1 MSLQQISIALERMFL
16 RAERLSKTFLRSV
29 SHELRTPITAI
40 ISASN
45 ALSDPG
51 TRANGAALDL
61 LIDDIRTASGRLN
74 RVVEN
79 LLNMTR
85 IESGAVTLR
94 REWVDVRDI
103 FNNLLRDLADELE
116 FHAVRVEVAENMPL
130 VEADPV
136 LLQQAL
142 SNLLVNAAQYTPP
155 KTGITLAAAYEPA
168 ALIITVSDTGPG
180 IPADSVGRLF
190 EKFYRIPGSKP
201 GGTGLGLSITRAFV
215 EIQGGT
221 IEASN
226 REKGGARFTIRLP
239 VKHTDIPQ

>member
-40 ISASN
+40 ITASN

-51 TRANGAALDL
+51 TRAKSESLEL

-85 IESGAVTLR
+85 IESGAVTIR
-94 REWVDVRDI
+94 REWVDIRDI

-116 FHAVRVEVAENMPL
+116 FHTVFVEVRENMPL

-142 SNLLVNAAQYTPP
+142 SNLLVNAVQYTPP
-155 KTGITLAAAYEPA
+155 QSRITLAAVYEPA
-168 ALIITVSDTGPG
+168 ALIITVEDTGPG
-180 IPADSVGRLF
+180 IPPDSVSRLF
-190 EKFYRIPGSKP
+190 EKFYRIPGSRP
-201 GGTGLGLSITRAFV
+201 GGTGLGLSITRAFI

-221 IEASN
+221 IGASN
-226 REKGGARFTIRLP
+226 REEGGARFTIRLP
-239 VKHTDIPQ
+239 VKHADIAQ